1 MTTRTQK
8 IRMRELH
15 HVFIVVGAPDLFR
28 QVISAIT
35 IEKPHTNTVDG
46 ANPALPTRRNR
57 P

>member
-28 QVISAIT
+28 QVISSIT

-46 ANPALPTRRNR
+46 ANPALA
-57 P
+57 